1 MGTFEPAP
9 GHAAILWRYPSTVW
23 LSQGIWDLLEVWRS
37 LRAMDGARLAPIP
50 KVTGRRLR
58 FGTGGEFPSLG
69 HFLVTQPRPVGSA
82 APSQG
87 LQRPFWLSDPETRDN
102 SDDDSLKADREGS
115 PKPWDTV
122 CPAASST
129 RAA

>member
-1 MGTFEPAP
+1 
-9 GHAAILWRYPSTVW
+9 
-23 LSQGIWDLLEVWRS
+23 
-37 LRAMDGARLAPIP
+37 MDGARLAAILD
-50 KVTGRRLR
+50 VTGRRLR

-87 LQRPFWLSDPETRDN
+87 LQRSFWLSDPETRDN

-115 PKPWDTV
+115 PEPWDTV

-129 RAA
+129 WAA